1 MKKTFSIIFGI
12 FIGLFVSSCSSDDSS
27 YPDPNTNFGFTL
39 NGVEYATRKGYLTH
53 QSNDG
58 TGYKNLI
65 ILTNGEVLSDPFD
78 ADTLNA
84 NEFSSNTSNIIVF
97 TINSTST
104 NELADGTYHLDNTN
118 HDGSGNLYWTTII
131 TGITIQNN
139 LLESYNYESF
149 TSNNSSNPIVSG
161 SLTIIKNQN
170 NYEITY
176 TLNQNNTVING
187 SFSGLL
193 TELEYSE

>member
-1 MKKTFSIIFGI
+1 M
-12 FIGLFVSSCSSDDSS
+12 
-27 YPDPNTNFGFTL
+27 NGF
-39 NGVEYATRKGYLTH
+39 EYATPNGYFTH

-65 ILTNGEVLSDPFD
+65 ILTNGVVLSDPFD
-78 ADTLNA
+78 ADTLNS

-97 TINSTST
+97 TINSSST
-104 NELADGTYHLDNTN
+104 NEITEGTYILDNSN
-118 HDGSGNLYWTTII
+118 HDGIGNLYWTTII

-139 LLESYNYESF
+139 LIDSYNYESY

-161 SLTIIKNQN
+161 SITIAKNQN

-176 TLNQNNTVING
+176 ILNQNNAVING

-193 TELEYSE
+193 SELEYSE